1 MKVQKRHIISGS
13 RCIQTYEHGDKMV
26 TEAAASEGPVTYDSA
41 LDKRRILS
49 PDLRPESR
57 FEV

>member
-1 MKVQKRHIISGS
+1 MMQKSHMISGS
-13 RCIQTYEHGDKMV
+13 RCLQDNVHGDKMV